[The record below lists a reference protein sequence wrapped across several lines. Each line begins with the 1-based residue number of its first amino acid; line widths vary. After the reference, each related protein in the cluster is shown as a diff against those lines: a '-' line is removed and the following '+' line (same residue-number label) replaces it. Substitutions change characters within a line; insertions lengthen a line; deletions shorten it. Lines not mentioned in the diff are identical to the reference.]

1 MAVNINGYPD
11 NISNL
16 YYTQKYYMYSRL
28 GYFVSRFILEYT
40 PSPIDSTLVKSKKMG
55 NLAFINNSSKVL
67 IICKLYSGKTLFASD
82 SPKNVG
88 IKYNFVS
95 NYVLILINFDN

>member
-67 IICKLYSGKTLFASD
+67 IKKYD
-82 SPKNVG
+82 SSIDNPSSKIVRSKIVLSNKIPIRRIE
-88 IKYNFVS
+88 IK
-95 NYVLILINFDN
+95 